1 MRASISVNEANVKTG
16 RRDVV
21 RAAVQLI
28 LLGALVT
35 PAGAEPLELFGYAGV
50 LGEWELTASVRE
62 NGATKDL
69 VGPLTMTHVGIC
81 TVDSP
86 EEKRGEI
93 RLQISQ
99 PASRMSAT
107 LVLDGVECTYSG
119 RLSDFYSGTM
129 NCPAR
134 APVPLKI
141 WLK

>member
-1 MRASISVNEANVKTG
+1 MPTRPAPKSPMRVSISVNEANVKTG

-28 LLGALVT
+28 LLGALAT

-86 EEKRGEI
+86 EEKGAKSVCRFHSRHRGCRPRWCSTVWSAHTAAGCRISI
-93 RLQISQ
+93 RE
-99 PASRMSAT
+99 R
-107 LVLDGVECTYSG
+107 
-119 RLSDFYSGTM
+119 
-129 NCPAR
+129 
-134 APVPLKI
+134 
-141 WLK
+141 